1 VTEKRRGL
9 ARAALLIATGNI
21 TSRVLGLVRD
31 TVIAGLFGATG
42 AVSAYRTAEFVPR
55 QLYTLL
61 VDGMVSSALVPV
73 FSEYAEKD
81 RRVLWQVASLIL
93 SLSVM
98 VLGAVVLLGE
108 WFAPQIALLLGG
120 ANNTIDL
127 VLLTRLMRLTIPA
140 TLFLSLSGIV
150 TGLLYALKRFVYPAF
165 TAAIFNAGIVGVT
178 LVGAWGFQWDIR
190 IVAIGLVSGSV
201 AQVLIQLP
209 GLRGARLRFQFD
221 LHHPVLRRIA
231 KLYQPVILGLLVTL
245 FQTSLD
251 RRLANGTGAS
261 SLAWM
266 QNATTLIQ
274 FPIGLVSV
282 AISLAILP
290 TLSQYAAR
298 TLAKNADG
306 AAANRQFRETLFNG
320 IKVVLILIIPAAVAL
335 FILAEPI
342 IGLLFQHGEF
352 TALDTVQT
360 ALALRFYLLGLI
372 FAAVDQ
378 PLIFAFYARQNTLT
392 PALVGIAAVGAYLLA
407 VFVPTLFR
415 PLQMTDL
422 VLADSIKQLSHV
434 AMMLWL
440 IQRWGSLRG
449 HGLVP
454 TALKATLAAGAMGV
468 VLVFGLWWL
477 APLLPPVS
485 LVNEALLV
493 MILGAAGG
501 GVYIAGIALL
511 RVDEVALLMAAVRQ
525 KLGR

>member
-1 VTEKRRGL
+1 MTESRRGL
-9 ARAALLIATGNI
+9 AKAALLIAAGNI
-21 TSRVLGLVRD
+21 TSRVLGLARD

-81 RRVLWQVASLIL
+81 RRVLWQVAGLIL
-93 SLSVM
+93 SLAAV

-108 WFAPQIALLLGG
+108 WLAPQIAWLLGG

-127 VLLTRLMRLTIPA
+127 ALLTRLLRLTIPA

-165 TAAIFNAGIVGVT
+165 TAAIFNAGIVLVT
-178 LVGAWGFQWDIR
+178 LVGAWGFHWNIE
-190 IVAIGLVSGSV
+190 IVAVGLVSGAL

-209 GLRGARLRFQFD
+209 GLRGATLRLQFD
-221 LHHPVLRRIA
+221 LRHPVLRRIA

-251 RRLANGTGAS
+251 RRLANGTGES

-274 FPIGLVSV
+274 FPIGLVAAAV
-282 AISLAILP
+282 SLAILP
-290 TLSQYAAR
+290 TLSQYAAQS
-298 TLAKNADG
+298 LAKNADG
-306 AAANRQFRETLFNG
+306 ESAGRLFRETLFNG

-352 TALDTVQT
+352 TAFDTAQT
-360 ALALRFYLLGLI
+360 ALALRFYLLGLV

-378 PLIFAFYARQNTLT
+378 PLVFAFYARQNTLT

-407 VFVPTLFR
+407 VFVPALFR

-434 AMMLWL
+434 ALMLWL
-440 IQRWGSLRG
+440 IRKWGNLRG
-449 HGLVP
+449 RGP
-454 TALKATLAAGAMGV
+454 AATALKAALAAGAMGA
-468 VLVFGLWWL
+468 VLYFGRVWL
-477 APLLPPVS
+477 ATALPPVS
-485 LVNEALLV
+485 LLNEALLV
-493 MILGAAGG
+493 IILGAAGG
-501 GVYIAGIALL
+501 GVYVAGITLL
-511 RVDEVALLMAAVRQ
+511 RVDEIGLLTAAVRRR
-525 KLGR
+525 LGR

>member
-1 VTEKRRGL
+1 MTERRGL
-9 ARAALLIATGNI
+9 AKAAALIAAGNI

-55 QLYTLL
+55 QFYDLL
-61 VDGMVSSALVPV
+61 VGGMISSALVPV

-81 RRVLWQVASLIL
+81 RRVLWHVASLIL
-93 SLSVM
+93 SLAVV
-98 VLGAVVLLGE
+98 VLGGLVLLGE
-108 WFAPQIALLLGG
+108 LLAPQIAWLLGG
-120 ANNTIDL
+120 DGLDL
-127 VLLTRLMRLTIPA
+127 ALLTRLLRLTMPA
-140 TLFLSLSGIV
+140 MLFLSLSGIV

-165 TAAIFNAGIVGVT
+165 TAATFNAGIVLVT
-178 LVGAWGFQWDIR
+178 LVGAWVFRWGIET
-190 IVAIGLVSGSV
+190 VALGLITGSV

-209 GLRGARLRFQFD
+209 GLRGATLGFKFD
-221 LHHPVLRRIA
+221 LHHPVLRRIG
-231 KLYQPVILGLLVTL
+231 KLYQPVILGLVVTL

-290 TLSQYAAR
+290 TLSRYAAQ
-298 TLAKNADG
+298 AMGKSD
-306 AAANRQFRETLFNG
+306 AAPEANRHFTETLFSG
-320 IKVVLILIIPAAVAL
+320 IKIVLILIIPATVAL

-342 IGLLFQHGEF
+342 IRLLFEHGQF
-352 TALDTVQT
+352 TPADTAQT

-422 VLADSIKQLSHV
+422 VLADSVKQFSHV
-434 AMMLWL
+434 LLMLWL
-440 IQRWGSLRG
+440 IRRWGSLRG
-449 HGLVP
+449 HGLES
-454 TALKATLAAGAMGV
+454 TALKAALAAAAMGAA
-468 VLVFGLWWL
+468 LWVGRHWGES
-477 APLLPPVS
+477 LLPPVS
-485 LVNEALLV
+485 LANETLLV
-493 MILGAAGG
+493 LGLSAVGG
-501 GVYIAGIALL
+501 AVYLGGIALL
-511 RVDEVALLMAAVRQ
+511 RVEEIGLLVASVRE
-525 KLGR
+525 KVSGF